1 MIRFDKVYKL
11 YDKDYSQI
19 DTLCR
24 RLDISPLTAKVLI
37 NRGFNT
43 IESCEDFLN
52 TDLKNLNDPFLLKGM
67 KEAVERISKAIESSE
82 KICIYG
88 DYDADG
94 VTSTSILFIF
104 LKKLGA
110 NCFYYLPNRLE
121 EGYGL
126 NIDAIDNIAKLNTS
140 LLITVDCGITNIC
153 EVDYLNEK
161 GIDVIVTDHHQCIDT
176 LPKAVSVINP
186 NRVDCSYSF
195 KMLAG
200 VGVAFKL
207 IQGLSKKLGI
217 EVDYEEILPLVTIGT
232 VADVVPLVGENRII
246 VKNGLNFMKDT
257 SNLGV
262 KALLEVS
269 GLKDKNISSY
279 HVGFVLGPRL
289 NAGGRLGVATIGV
302 KMFTTDD
309 YSEALSLAEY
319 LDEENRKRQEI
330 EEEILKDAEKLIE
343 EKIDLEKEKVIVLAS
358 DKWHSGVIGICAS
371 KITDKYFK
379 PSILFSIEGDV
390 ARGSARSIPTFDIH
404 NSLSRCSDVLEK
416 FGGHKQAAGML
427 IKTQNINEFRRKI
440 NEVADEFLDEDDL
453 IPEIYIDSELE
464 SSDIDI
470 KTISELK
477 KLEPFGMNNPS
488 PQFIYRTAKI
498 KSIRQIGKD
507 NAHLKLLLE
516 KNGSVVDTIGF
527 NFGDYGNVLS
537 NEDEINIV
545 GNLDINDYMGNVSPQ
560 LIIREINWIKY
571 DIPNIDDEYYYALKK
586 YLKKNSLNFRKGKKN
601 VEFVEK
607 INRLDY
613 IVDVLKERENVLVL
627 VYNYVNILSICEAI
641 QLEGRDVIKK
651 TSISYNIDDN
661 HKVNSIVILPVL
673 FDINFKRYE
682 KVIFYDLS
690 FDVNNFLYFMD
701 KIGPKNVGTLFHR
714 YDIDLNKEILLNILP
729 TIDEM
734 RIIYK
739 SFLTAK
745 SKNIKIEPYLYL
757 ESINCK
763 VEKKITKY
771 KLDVTMEIF
780 KDLNFIDFTL
790 KDNYYFV
797 KILEPPNEKI
807 DILEKPKVKY
817 LYSLK
822 NSEM

>member
-19 DTLCR
+19 DTLCGK
-24 RLDISPLTAKVLI
+24 LDISPLTAKVLI

-67 KEAVERISKAIESSE
+67 EEAVERISKAIESGE

-94 VTSTSILFIF
+94 VTSTSILYIF

-110 NCFYYLPNRLE
+110 NCFYYLPNRLK

-126 NIDAIDNIAKLNTS
+126 NIEAIDNIAKLNTS
-140 LLITVDCGITNIC
+140 LFITVDCGITNIC

-161 GIDVIVTDHHQCIDT
+161 EIDVIVTDHHQCIDT

-186 NRVDCSYSF
+186 NRVDCSYPF

-207 IQGLSKKLGI
+207 IQGLSKKFGI
-217 EVDYEEILPLVTIGT
+217 GVDYEEILPIVTIGT

-246 VKNGLNFMKDT
+246 VKNGLNFMKST
-257 SNLGV
+257 ANLGV
-262 KALLEVS
+262 RALLEVA

-279 HVGFVLGPRL
+279 HIGFVLGPRL

-309 YSEALSLAEY
+309 YNEALSLAEY

-330 EEEILKDAEKLIE
+330 EEEILKDVEKLIE
-343 EKIDLEKEKVIVLAS
+343 KEIDLGKEKVIVLAS

-404 NSLSRCSDVLEK
+404 NGLSRCSDVLEK

-427 IKTQNINEFRRKI
+427 IKTENINEFRKKI
-440 NEVADEFLDEDDL
+440 NVVADEFLDDDDL
-453 IPEIYIDSELE
+453 IPEISIDSELE
-464 SSDIDI
+464 SRDIDI

-498 KSIRQIGKD
+498 KNIRQMGKD
-507 NAHLKLLLE
+507 NSHLKLLLE
-516 KNGSVVDTIGF
+516 KDGFAFDTIGF
-527 NFGDYGNVLS
+527 NFGDYGNILS
-537 NEDEINIV
+537 NEDEVNIV

-560 LIIREINWIKY
+560 LIIREINWVKY
-571 DIPNIDDEYYYALKK
+571 DISKIDDEYYSAFKK
-586 YLKKNSLNFRKGKKN
+586 YLNKNSLNFEQDKKDIN
-601 VEFVEK
+601 FTDK
-607 INRLDY
+607 SNRLDY
-613 IVDVLKERENVLVL
+613 IIELLKKHENVLVL
-627 VYNYVNILSICEAI
+627 VYNYINISNVCEAI

-661 HKVNSIVILPVL
+661 NKVNSIVVLPILA
-673 FDINFKRYE
+673 DIDFKNYE

-690 FDVNNFLYFMD
+690 FDTNNFLYFRD
-701 KIGPKNVGTLFHR
+701 KIEETKMETLF
-714 YDIDLNKEILLNILP
+714 YKDDIAANQEILLNMLP
-729 TIDEM
+729 TVDEM

-745 SKNIKIEPYLYL
+745 SENIKIEPYVYL
-757 ESINCK
+757 KSIN
-763 VEKKITKY
+763 ERLGKKITKS
-771 KLDVTMEIF
+771 KLDMTMELF

-790 KDNYYFV
+790 KDNNYYV
-797 KILEPPNEKI
+797 KILEVPNEKI
-807 DILEKPKVKY
+807 DILETPKVKY
-817 LYSLK
+817 LHSLK
-822 NSEM
+822 NSCM